1 MKILI
6 GLATALVILG
16 ATKGLKLD
24 LEAPHMVFLPIS
36 DPRSG
41 FRLTVTVR
49 VTAELEGE
57 PDDPEKYYC
66 LDEEWDWGDDRN
78 PSLHEVDCDPFEPGM
93 EITRRFS
100 SSNQYKYPGTYTIR
114 LRLKNGRKTVIS
126 GTAKVQVRGG

>member
-1 MKILI
+1 MKSLI
-6 GLATALVILG
+6 GLATALVVLG
-16 ATKGLKLD
+16 AAEDIKLD

-66 LDEEWDWGDDRN
+66 LDEEWDWDDGRN
-78 PSLHEVDCDPFEPGM
+78 PSLHEVDCDPFEPG
-93 EITRRFS
+93 
-100 SSNQYKYPGTYTIR
+100 
-114 LRLKNGRKTVIS
+114 RKPLPAVLT
-126 GTAKVQVRGG
+126 

>member
-1 MKILI
+1 MRFLI
-6 GLATALVILG
+6 GFATAAVVLG
-16 ATKGLKLD
+16 TTEGMKLD

-41 FRLTVTVR
+41 FKLTVTVR

-57 PDDPEKYYC
+57 TDDPEKYYC

-93 EITRRFS
+93 EISRRFS
-100 SSNQYKYPGTYTIR
+100 SSNRYKYPGTYTIR

-126 GTAKVQVRGG
+126 GTTKVQVRGG

>member
-6 GLATALVILG
+6 GLATALVVLG
-16 ATKGLKLD
+16 TTEGMKLD
-24 LEAPHMVFLPIS
+24 LEAPHMAFLPIS
-36 DPRSG
+36 DPRS
-41 FRLTVTVR
+41 RIKLTVTVR

-57 PDDPEKYYC
+57 TDDPEKYYC

-93 EITRRFS
+93 EIARRFS